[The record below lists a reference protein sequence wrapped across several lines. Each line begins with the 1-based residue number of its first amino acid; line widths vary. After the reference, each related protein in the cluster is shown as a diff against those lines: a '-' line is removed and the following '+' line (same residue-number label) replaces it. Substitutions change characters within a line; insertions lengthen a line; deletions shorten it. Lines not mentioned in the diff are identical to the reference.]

1 MAQKDKP
8 MIQQAFHKG
17 LFITRPRT
25 LSDADQNIGSNSN
38 TINNINNQQWTTV
51 HNKKRPLASP
61 DNKENQNKQSKLDS
75 YWLSQPIDL
84 TNSFTGLEEEK
95 VQNPSE
101 NLPNYQRIPR
111 PPPIFIDKVANIKP
125 LIKLLDEHAQD
136 NYTVKVLRN
145 DRVKIQPVISEAYT
159 NIVKQLEIKETEFYT
174 YKPKQ
179 ERSYKVILK
188 KIHPSTCTDD
198 IKEAL
203 AERGH
208 ITTNIWNIK
217 DRTTKR
223 PLPIFVIELQ
233 ANNNNKDIYNIKDLL
248 HCCVIFEE
256 PRPKREIPQ
265 CANCQEYGHTK
276 SYCRRRPKCIK
287 CAQNHPSAECP
298 EKGRLDS
305 VKCALCEGNHPAN
318 YKGCQVYKELQ
329 KSKFPSLR
337 KKTLSEKETQ
347 PTTDKTPTANH
358 IRAIPK
364 LSYHAKSNTIPTYAK
379 VVTGLAEPEPI
390 QKEPNQTHNTPHPV
404 ELKELLIMMQQIMQ
418 QLSAMTNLLLQ
429 MISNQ
434 QHSNN

>member
-8 MIQQAFHKG
+8 MVQQALHKG
-17 LFITRPRT
+17 LFITRPRSLPDEELNT
-25 LSDADQNIGSNSN
+25 GSNP
-38 TINNINNQQWTTV
+38 NIVDNSNNQQWITV
-51 HNKKRPLASP
+51 SNKKRPLASP
-61 DNKENQNKQSKLDS
+61 ENKENQNKQSKLDS

-84 TNSFTGLEEEK
+84 TNSFSGLEEEK
-95 VQNPSE
+95 DESPSG
-101 NLPNYQRIPR
+101 NQPSYQKLSR
-111 PPPIFIDKVANIKP
+111 PPPIFIDKVGNIKP

-136 NYTVKVLRN
+136 NYTVKILRN
-145 DRVKIQPVISEAYT
+145 DRVKIQPTISEAYT

-188 KIHPSTCTDD
+188 KIHPSTCIDD

-208 ITTNIWNIK
+208 TTTNIWNIK
-217 DRTTKR
+217 DRMTKR

-248 HCCVIFEE
+248 HCCVVFEE

-276 SYCRRRPKCIK
+276 KYCRRRPKCIK

-298 EKGRLDS
+298 VKGRLDS

-318 YKGCQVYKELQ
+318 YKGCQVYKDLQ

-337 KKTLSEKETQ
+337 KKTLSEKVTQ
-347 PTTDKTPTANH
+347 PITDKTPTVKQVTAE
-358 IRAIPK
+358 PK
-364 LSYHAKSNTIPTYAK
+364 MPYHTKTNTVPTYAK
-379 VVTGLAEPEPI
+379 VATGFAEPQPI
-390 QKEPNQTHNTPHPV
+390 HKEPNQTHNISHPV
-404 ELKELLIMMQQIMQ
+404 ELTEMLIMMQQIMQ
-418 QLSAMTNLLLQ
+418 QLSTMTNLLLQ
-429 MISNQ
+429 MMSNQ